1 MSLKLSEV
9 LAELV
14 KRASGYDEL
23 VKKEAEL
30 QKTVDELTVEVTAK
44 ADRLAELEPLA
55 AELEKAGTDLG
66 LEAPVPVPAPVVP
79 ASDGSNI
86 VPPAPEHPAQ

>member
-55 AELEKAGTDLG
+55 AELDKAGKDLG
-66 LEAPVPVPAPVVP
+66 LEAPVVPV
-79 ASDGSNI
+79 SDGSNI